1 MGLSAF
7 NRARRMAAEK
17 AAREAAEAE
26 QQETDAGVTGEQV
39 DHDAPTV
46 PVAAALALINGAAN
60 AKAIERLPSIGTK
73 GAAKIFEVRPEN
85 GFVALEQVAAMA
97 DLQSADWD
105 AIAAW
110 EAPE

>member
-7 NRARRMAAEK
+7 NRARRLAAEK
-17 AAREAAEAE
+17 AAAE
-26 QQETDAGVTGEQV
+26 QSVQEVSAEVTGEQ
-39 DHDAPTV
+39 HEEPTV
-46 PVAAALALINGAAN
+46 PVPAALALINGAAN
-60 AKAIERLPSIGTK
+60 AKVIEKLPTIGAK
-73 GAAKIFEVRPEN
+73 GAQKIFEVRPEN
-85 GFVALEQVAAMA
+85 GFVALQQVASMA